1 MAQDPRNSSTR
12 LPANGGTPTQPGK
25 STAPPART
33 SAGKHGDLGEAA
45 LHYHREP
52 TPGKI
57 EVTPTKPLGNQR
69 DLALAYSPGVAAA
82 CDAIVDEPKEAAS
95 LTARGNLVGV
105 VTNGSAVLGLGN
117 IGPLAAKPVMEGKG
131 VLFKKFAGIDVFDIE
146 LKQDDPK
153 KLIEAIAALEP
164 TFGAIN
170 LEDIKA
176 PECFEVEA
184 ALRERMDIPVFHDDQ
199 HGTAIIVAAAIFNAL
214 RLREQKFEQVK
225 LACSGAG
232 AAALACLD
240 LLRTLGLKRE
250 NIWVTDIDGV
260 VHTGRTGMDR
270 WKAAYAQDTHARTL
284 SDVIQGADIFL
295 GLSAPGV
302 LSQDMVKTMTDPP
315 IIMALANPT
324 PEIMP
329 EDARE
334 VAPDAII
341 ASGRSDYPNQV
352 NNVLCF
358 PFIFRGALDVGASTI
373 NEEMKTACVKAL
385 ADLAMA
391 EPSEVVQKAY
401 GGDASGFG
409 PDYLIPRP
417 FDPRLMLELAPAVAK
432 AAMDSGVA
440 ARPIQDFDAY
450 RQQLSEFVFRSG
462 LVMKPV
468 FERAR
473 RRPMRVIY
481 ADGEDERVLR
491 AAQVALDEGLAQP
504 ILIGRPDVI
513 HTRVERLGLR
523 FVTGQHVDVINPQSD
538 PRYNAYWQTYHR
550 LMERKGVQPAAA
562 RTIVRTNPT
571 VIAALTVYLG
581 DADAMLCG
589 VEGVYKWHLAHI
601 RDVIGRRED
610 VHDHSAMSLLILPQ
624 GSYFLTDTYVS
635 EDPSAREI
643 VEMTT
648 MAAEGVRAFGIEPKI
663 ALVSHSDFG
672 NADSQSARKM
682 REAVAILQRD
692 QPDLEVEG
700 EMHADAALNED
711 IRQRVFPNS
720 RLKGSAN
727 LLVMPTLDAANITM
741 NALKILGEGLPIGPM
756 LLGSARPAH
765 ILTPSVTSR
774 GVVNMTAV
782 AVLDAQRHAARKRAS
797 ERADG

>member
-1 MAQDPRNSSTR
+1 MPQDPR
-12 LPANGGTPTQPGK
+12 TPETGRAAAPSGK
-25 STAPPART
+25 SAEPQAWTRP
-33 SAGKHGDLGEAA
+33 GKHGDLGEAA

-82 CDAIVDEPKEAAS
+82 CDAIVADPKEAAG

-117 IGPLAAKPVMEGKG
+117 IGPLASKPVMEGKG

-146 LKQDDPK
+146 LKQDDPA

-164 TFGAIN
+164 TFGGIN

-214 RLREQKFEQVK
+214 RLREQKFEEVK
-225 LACSGAG
+225 LVCSGAG

-240 LLRTLGLKRE
+240 LLQTLGLKRE
-250 NIWVTDIDGV
+250 NIWVTDIHGV
-260 VHTGRTGMDR
+260 VYQGREQEMDR
-270 WKAAYAQDTHARTL
+270 WKAAYAQDTQARTL
-284 SDVIQGADIFL
+284 AEVIQGADIFL

-324 PEIMP
+324 PEIWP

-334 VAPDAII
+334 VAPEAII
-341 ASGRSDYPNQV
+341 ATGRSDYPNQV

-358 PFIFRGALDVGASTI
+358 PFIFRGALDVGASSI
-373 NEEMKTACVKAL
+373 NEDMKTACVKAL

-450 RQQLSEFVFRSG
+450 KQQLSEFVFRSG

-473 RRPMRVIY
+473 RKPMRVIY

-538 PRYNAYWQTYHR
+538 PRYNTYWQTYHR

-571 VIAALTVYLG
+571 VIAALAVYLG

-601 RDVIGRRED
+601 RDVIGRRAD

-635 EDPSAREI
+635 DDPSAREI
-643 VEMTT
+643 VETT
-648 MAAEGVRAFGIEPKI
+648 TLAAEGVRAFGIEPKV
-663 ALVSHSDFG
+663 ALVSHSNFG
-672 NADSQSARKM
+672 NADSASARKM

-692 QPDLEVEG
+692 HADLEVEG
-700 EMHADAALNED
+700 EMHADAALNEE

-720 RLKGSAN
+720 KLKGSAN
-727 LLVMPTLDAANITM
+727 LLVMPTLDAGNITM
-741 NALKILGEGLPIGPM
+741 NALKILGEGLPVGPM

-765 ILTPSVTSR
+765 ILSPSVTSR

-782 AVLDAQRHAARKRAS
+782 AVLDAQRQAAARRA
-797 ERADG
+797 EETAEG